1 VGEDVPVAITFLTD
15 QPAIY
20 MLWAASPA
28 FDSLS
33 SVHEILGYYET
44 GSFITEARVL
54 SV

>member
-1 VGEDVPVAITFLTD
+1 VGEDVAVVISFLTD

-20 MLWAASPA
+20 MLQAAAPA

-33 SVHEILGYYET
+33 SAHEILGYYET
-44 GSFITEARVL
+44 GSLITEARIL